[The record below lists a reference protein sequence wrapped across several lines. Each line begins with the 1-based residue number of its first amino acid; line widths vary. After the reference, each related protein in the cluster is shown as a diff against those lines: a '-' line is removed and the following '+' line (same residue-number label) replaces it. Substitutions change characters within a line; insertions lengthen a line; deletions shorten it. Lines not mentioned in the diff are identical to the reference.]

1 MTSEFNG
8 WGYKCAWFAVRSTDP
23 SAVAECLQLSDVSS
37 EPIGDVTDKT
47 YERDS
52 GYVAVIGPID
62 GWCLAP
68 FDLMLSDDLR
78 MLDLVGALSVQFGEA
93 QVFASYRVVAAF
105 QFERWINGQPIRQVY
120 VADGE
125 VFRNHG
131 EPDGFETSLL
141 DINEDVQDDEVDD
154 DNFGFA
160 MSIDEDTVLAIAEA
174 WSVDP
179 LSLPER
185 DDLPALVLVGLS
197 PFRDKTGLKLI
208 QRPVPQVKNEPPAPS
223 FFTSLR
229 NLFLRRKTGD

>member
-68 FDLMLSDDLR
+68 FDLILSDDLR
-78 MLDLVGALSVQFGEA
+78 MLDLVGALSIQFGEA
-93 QVFASYRVVAAF
+93 QLFTSYRVVSAY
-105 QFERWINGQPIRQVY
+105 QFERWMDGTPIRQVY

-141 DINEDVQDDEVDD
+141 DINEDVQHDEVDD

-160 MSIDEDTVLAIAEA
+160 MSIDEDTVLAMAEE

-185 DDLPALVLVGLS
+185 DDLPPFALVGLS
-197 PFRDKTGLKLI
+197 PFRDKTGRPLSP
-208 QRPVPQVKNEPPAPS
+208 RPVPEAKNVSATPKIFAS
-223 FFTSLR
+223 VR
-229 NLFLRRKTGD
+229 NVFRRRKTED